1 MMTLTI
7 YALSL
12 LKFEERLSTL
22 RRLDTK
28 TIPNKGQVPIDG
40 PHFIVGVIS
49 IFKQFNPEHYR
60 RYIHHL
66 AHYVKSI
73 VHVSFGKPL
82 PPDAGNVMTYL
93 DELVKFDGES
103 REVVTQAL
111 GGFVFDC
118 YSI

>member
-49 IFKQFNPEHYR
+49 IFK
-60 RYIHHL
+60 
-66 AHYVKSI
+66 
-73 VHVSFGKPL
+73 
-82 PPDAGNVMTYL
+82 
-93 DELVKFDGES
+93 
-103 REVVTQAL
+103 
-111 GGFVFDC
+111 
-118 YSI
+118 